1 MNSVTVGAKLA
12 AQALVFLLLY
22 PTQLMALQFGWRIA
36 GWVPVAFHRLFLWL
50 FGVQVLVRG
59 RPPHGGPTL
68 VLANHVSW
76 LDIAVLGSL
85 RPLSFIAKSEV
96 AGWPV
101 VGLFAKLQRSVFI
114 ERARRSHTAKV
125 NSVIAMRLVR
135 GEVMVLFAE
144 GTTGDGNNVLPFR
157 ASLVGSARAA
167 LTESSL
173 DRIDLQPLAIAY
185 VRRDGLPFTRRDR
198 PEIAWYGDMD
208 LAPHLAAWL
217 RRSRVDVV
225 VTWGEPIPFDATSD
239 RKRATAQAEAAVRA
253 AVASA
258 RALPL
263 GIRGSVPAANG
274 LKRAGLPVSPHC
286 SSPEVP

>member
-1 MNSVTVGAKLA
+1 MRSVTVGAKLA
-12 AQALVFLLLY
+12 VQALLFLLLY
-22 PTQLMALQFGWRIA
+22 PIQLIAVRFGWGIA
-36 GWVPVAFHRLFLWL
+36 GWVPVAFHRVFLWL
-50 FGVQVLVRG
+50 FGVRVLVRG
-59 RPPHGGPTL
+59 RPPARKPTL

-76 LDIAVLGSL
+76 LDITVMGSL
-85 RPLSFIAKSEV
+85 RPLSFVAKSEV

-101 VGLFAKLQRSVFI
+101 AGLFAKLQRSVFI
-114 ERARRSHTAKV
+114 ERARRTHTSRV
-125 NSVIAMRLVR
+125 NAAIARRLVR

-173 DRIDLQPLAIAY
+173 AHIDLQPLAIAY
-185 VRRDGLPFTRRDR
+185 VRRDGLPLTRRDR
-198 PEIAWYGDMD
+198 PAIAWYGDMD

-225 VTWGEPIPFDATSD
+225 VTWGEPVPFDAASD
-239 RKRATAQAEAAVRA
+239 RKRATAEAEAAVRA

-258 RALPL
+258 RALVP
-263 GIRGSVPAANG
+263 GIRGSVPKPNG
-274 LKRAGLPVSPHC
+274 LNRGGLPAAPNC

>member
-1 MNSVTVGAKLA
+1 MRSVTIGVKLA
-12 AQALVFLLLY
+12 AQTLLFFLLY
-22 PTQLMALQFGWRIA
+22 PIQLIAVRFGWRMA
-36 GWVPVAFHRLFLWL
+36 GCVPVVFHRVFLWL
-50 FGVQVLVRG
+50 FGVRVLVRG
-59 RPPHGGPTL
+59 RSPHRTPTL

-76 LDIAVLGSL
+76 LDIAVFGSL

-101 VGLFAKLQRSVFI
+101 VGLFSKLQRSVFI
-114 ERARRSHTAKV
+114 ERARRTHTAKV

-185 VRRDGLPFTRRDR
+185 VRRDGLPLTRREL

-217 RRSRVDVV
+217 QRSRVDVV
-225 VTWGEPIPFDATSD
+225 VTWGEPIPFDAAGD
-239 RKRATAQAEAAVRA
+239 RKRATAQAEVAVRT
-253 AVASA
+253 AVAAA
-258 RALPL
+258 RALVP
-263 GIRGSVPAANG
+263 GNDGSVPTVNR
-274 LKRAGLPVSPHC
+274 LKRVDYRPSPHC
-286 SSPEVP
+286 PSPEVP

>member
-12 AQALVFLLLY
+12 VQALLFFLLY
-22 PTQLMALQFGWRIA
+22 PIQLIAVRFGWRIA
-36 GWVPVAFHRLFLWL
+36 GWVPVAFHRVFLWL
-50 FGVQVLVRG
+50 FGVRVLVRG
-59 RPPHGGPTL
+59 RPPHRTPTL

-76 LDIAVLGSL
+76 LDIAVFGSL

-101 VGLFAKLQRSVFI
+101 VGLFSKLQRSVFI
-114 ERARRSHTAKV
+114 ERARRTHTAKV
-125 NSVIAMRLVR
+125 NSVIATRLVR

-185 VRRDGLPFTRRDR
+185 VRRDGLPLTRREL

-217 RRSRVDVV
+217 QRSRVDVV
-225 VTWGEPIPFDATSD
+225 VTWGEPIPFDAAGD
-239 RKRATAQAEAAVRA
+239 RKRATAQAEVAVRT
-253 AVASA
+253 AVAAA
-258 RALPL
+258 RAVVP
-263 GIRGSVPAANG
+263 GNDGSVPTVNR
-274 LKRAGLPVSPHC
+274 LKRVDYRPSPHGP
-286 SSPEVP
+286 SPEVP

>member
-1 MNSVTVGAKLA
+1 MRSVTVAAKLGV
-12 AQALVFLLLY
+12 QALIFFLLY
-22 PTQLMALQFGWRIA
+22 PIQLIAIRFGWRLA
-36 GWVPVAFHRLFLWL
+36 GWVPVIFHRLFLWL
-50 FGVQVLVRG
+50 FGVRVLVRG
-59 RPPHGGPTL
+59 RPPAATPTL

-76 LDIAVLGSL
+76 LDITVMGSL

-101 VGLFAKLQRSVFI
+101 AGLFAKLQRSVFI
-114 ERARRSHTAKV
+114 ERARRTHTSRV
-125 NSVIAMRLVR
+125 NAAIARRLVR

-167 LTESSL
+167 LADSSL
-173 DRIDLQPLAIAY
+173 DHIDLQPLAIAY
-185 VRRDGLPFTRRDR
+185 VRRDGLPLTRRDR

-225 VTWGEPIPFDATSD
+225 VTWGEPIPFDAASD
-239 RKRATAQAEAAVRA
+239 RKRATAKAEAAVRA
-253 AVASA
+253 AVALA
-258 RALPL
+258 KAPGP

-274 LKRAGLPVSPHC
+274 LNRAGLPAPPNC

>member
-12 AQALVFLLLY
+12 VQALLFFLLY
-22 PTQLMALQFGWRIA
+22 PIQLIAVRFGWRIA
-36 GWVPVAFHRLFLWL
+36 GWVPVAFHRVFLWL
-50 FGVQVLVRG
+50 FGVRVLVRG
-59 RPPHGGPTL
+59 RPPHRTPTL

-76 LDIAVLGSL
+76 LDIAVFGSL

-101 VGLFAKLQRSVFI
+101 VGLFSKLQRSVFI
-114 ERARRSHTAKV
+114 ERARRTHTAKV
-125 NSVIAMRLVR
+125 NSVIATRLVR

-185 VRRDGLPFTRRDR
+185 VRRDGLPLTRREL

-225 VTWGEPIPFDATSD
+225 VTWGEPIPFDAASD

-258 RALPL
+258 RSLPL

-274 LKRAGLPVSPHC
+274 LKRAGLSVTPHC

>member
-1 MNSVTVGAKLA
+1 MTSVTVGAKLA

-22 PTQLMALQFGWRIA
+22 PTQLMALRFGWRIA
-36 GWVPVAFHRLFLWL
+36 GWVPVAFHRVFLWL
-50 FGVQVLVRG
+50 FGVRVLVRG
-59 RPPHGGPTL
+59 RPPHRTPTL

-76 LDIAVLGSL
+76 LDIAVFGSL

-101 VGLFAKLQRSVFI
+101 VGLFSKLQRSVFI
-114 ERARRSHTAKV
+114 ERARRTHTAKV

-167 LTESSL
+167 LTGSSL

-185 VRRDGLPFTRRDR
+185 VRRDGLPLTRREL

-225 VTWGEPIPFDATSD
+225 VTWGEPIPFDAAGD
-239 RKRATAQAEAAVRA
+239 RKRATAQAEVAVRT
-253 AVASA
+253 AVAAA
-258 RALPL
+258 RALVP
-263 GIRGSVPAANG
+263 GNDGSVPTVNR
-274 LKRAGLPVSPHC
+274 LKRVGLPTISALP
-286 SSPEVP
+286 

>member
-1 MNSVTVGAKLA
+1 MRSVTVGAKLA
-12 AQALVFLLLY
+12 FQALLFFLLY
-22 PTQLMALQFGWRIA
+22 PIQLVAVRFGWGIA
-36 GWVPVAFHRLFLWL
+36 GWVPVAFHRAFLWL
-50 FGVQVLVRG
+50 FGVHVLVHG
-59 RPPHGGPTL
+59 RPPAGKPTL

-76 LDIAVLGSL
+76 LDITVMGSL
-85 RPLSFIAKSEV
+85 RPLSFVAKSEV

-114 ERARRSHTAKV
+114 ERARRRHTGTV
-125 NSVIAMRLVR
+125 NAAIARRLVR
-135 GEVMVLFAE
+135 GEVIVLFAE
-144 GTTGDGNNVLPFR
+144 GTTGDGNNMLPFR

-258 RALPL
+258 RSLPL

>member
-12 AQALVFLLLY
+12 VQALLFFLLY
-22 PTQLMALQFGWRIA
+22 PIQLIAVRFGWRIA
-36 GWVPVAFHRLFLWL
+36 GWVPVAFHRVFLWL
-50 FGVQVLVRG
+50 FGVRVLVRG
-59 RPPHGGPTL
+59 RPPHRTPTL

-76 LDIAVLGSL
+76 LDIAVFGSL

-101 VGLFAKLQRSVFI
+101 VGLFSKLQRSVFI
-114 ERARRSHTAKV
+114 ERARRTHTAKV
-125 NSVIAMRLVR
+125 NAVIATRLVR

-185 VRRDGLPFTRRDR
+185 VRRDGLPLTRREL

-217 RRSRVDVV
+217 QRSRVDVV
-225 VTWGEPIPFDATSD
+225 VTWGEPIPFDAAGD
-239 RKRATAQAEAAVRA
+239 RKRATAQAEVAVRT
-253 AVASA
+253 AVAAA
-258 RALPL
+258 RALVP
-263 GIRGSVPAANG
+263 GNDGSVPTVNR
-274 LKRAGLPVSPHC
+274 LQRVGLPTISALP
-286 SSPEVP
+286 